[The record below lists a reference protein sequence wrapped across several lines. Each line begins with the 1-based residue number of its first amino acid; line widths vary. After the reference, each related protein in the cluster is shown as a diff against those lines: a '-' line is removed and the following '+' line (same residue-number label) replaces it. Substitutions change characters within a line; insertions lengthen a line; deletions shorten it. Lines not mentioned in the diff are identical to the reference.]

1 MEEHVLDIKNLVKF
15 YRGLGGLKKVLAV
28 DQLSLSVKKGEVYG
42 ILGPNGSGKT
52 TLMKLIM
59 GLLFP
64 SKGQIK
70 IFGSSVKKLSIKKRI
85 GFLPEEAYL
94 YRFLSA
100 EETLKF
106 FAELADVPRREQK
119 TRIAD
124 ALHVVGL
131 FEARKRPSRTYS
143 KGMSRRLGLAQ
154 ILIKDPDFVVLDEPT
169 VGLDPIGSREIKE
182 IILGLKEKGKTVLFS
197 SHLLSEV
204 EMVCDRIG
212 IMHKGKLVLTGH
224 LNDLLLRKNEYS
236 LVLEGFDIGR
246 QSELEHVLQESFH
259 AKVISVNR
267 SRETMED
274 VFIKTIKKHAS

>member
-15 YRGLGGLKKVLAV
+15 YKGLGGLKKVLAV

-169 VGLDPIGSREIKE
+169 VGLYPIGSRAIKE
-182 IILGLKEKGKTVLFS
+182 IILGLKERGKTVLFS

-204 EMVCDRIG
+204 EMVCDSIG

-224 LNDLLLRKNEYS
+224 LNELLLRKNEYS

-246 QSELEHVLQESFH
+246 QSELEQVLQESFH
-259 AKVISVNR
+259 VKVISVNR

-274 VFIKTIKKHAS
+274 VFIKTIKKQPS

>member
-1 MEEHVLDIKNLVKF
+1 MEEHVLDVKNLVKF
-15 YRGLGGLKKVLAV
+15 YKGLGGLKKVLAV

-182 IILGLKEKGKTVLFS
+182 IILGLKERGKTVLFS
-197 SHLLSEV
+197 SF
-204 EMVCDRIG
+204 
-212 IMHKGKLVLTGH
+212 K
-224 LNDLLLRKNEYS
+224 
-236 LVLEGFDIGR
+236 
-246 QSELEHVLQESFH
+246 
-259 AKVISVNR
+259 
-267 SRETMED
+267 
-274 VFIKTIKKHAS
+274 

>member
-182 IILGLKEKGKTVLFS
+182 IILGLKERGKTVLFS

-212 IMHKGKLVLTGH
+212 IMHKGRLVLSGH
-224 LNDLLLRKNEYS
+224 LSELLLRKNEYS

-246 QSELEHVLQESFH
+246 QSELEQVLKKSFH

-274 VFIKTIKKHAS
+274 LFIKTIKRHTS

>member
-1 MEEHVLDIKNLVKF
+1 MEEHVLEIKNLVKF
-15 YRGLGGLKKVLAV
+15 YKGLGGLKKVLAV
-28 DQLSLSVKKGEVYG
+28 DQLSLSVKKGEVFG

-106 FAELADVPRREQK
+106 FAQLADVPSQEQK
-119 TRIAD
+119 PRIAD

-154 ILIKDPDFVVLDEPT
+154 ILIKDPDFIVLDEPT

-182 IILGLKEKGKTVLFS
+182 IILGLKERGKTVLFS

-224 LNDLLLRKNEYS
+224 LNELLLRKNEYS
-236 LVLEGFDIGR
+236 LILEGFDTGR
-246 QSELEHVLQESFH
+246 QTELEQVLQESFH

-274 VFIKTIKKHAS
+274 VFIRTIKEHTP